1 MKFMRED
8 IDTSKKVLLLCEKS
22 SNIKELLKTIFD
34 EHSIVVKSNEN
45 KAKQFFIMRS
55 PDLVLIYL
63 EDGQRSID
71 LLKEMVNL
79 NPSIPVIVMA
89 EKGSERLAV
98 EAFRGGAWDYF
109 SQPIDIKELSNRISS
124 LLGIPLQQEK
134 RNFNSLI
141 KAIKFINENYTKHL
155 KLSDIARISC
165 MSVSTFERIFKKE
178 IGVTFITY
186 VNRLRI
192 SKAINLLKED
202 MSMNEIAVT
211 CGFTSQSHFCRVFKN
226 ITGISPREYKRSM

>member
-1 MKFMRED
+1 
-8 IDTSKKVLLLCEKS
+8 
-22 SNIKELLKTIFD
+22 
-34 EHSIVVKSNEN
+34 
-45 KAKQFFIMRS
+45 MRS